1 MTSIKTEREAIKIAS
16 RKASDTGDAYIVYPT
31 VTDDEETYGYAKRS
45 DARQWTKPPYSM
57 KVIYPEDRNKA

>member
-1 MTSIKTEREAIKIAS
+1 MTSIKTEREAINIALK
-16 RKASDTGDAYIVYPT
+16 KASETGDVYIVYPT

-57 KVIYPEDRNKA
+57 KVVYPDGRNND